1 MLATG
6 MSCLI
11 KGLSRRLQLSV
22 TQARSAF
29 INPRSSII
37 QAQPG
42 CSLKFY
48 SIDSIAE
55 QYQQRLLERAK
66 EKGFESV
73 QALLEDS
80 KEDIQ
85 KKKKNFNKIDPLKEL
100 EDYEQRMK
108 MSTNLSGLTK
118 GKGPIDPNQSGAPF
132 KTLNSFL
139 DCEKIKELSKQEV
152 EFLWRAKWL
161 KKENVLCA
169 VVPVNVF
176 DKLMLTAKSNPVFV
190 LPLPREIPVEA
201 NGENKDQGI
210 ELHYI
215 QWQFIGPHTT
225 HCIITS
231 LAEYKLH
238 KEYAKPHTVFQFHSE
253 MANDKKVIF
262 MNGTVEPGTNVS
274 VQDAQLLLLNVQRF
288 YGAMGEETPIAKQ
301 RVQLLRDFTT
311 GSPNFNVD
319 LLISLAQS
327 MEN

>member
-1 MLATG
+1 

>member
-1 MLATG
+1 

-11 KGLSRRLQLSV
+11 KGLSRRLQLSL
-22 TQARSAF
+22 TRTRSAF
-29 INPRSSII
+29 IIPRSII
-37 QAQPG
+37 GKTQPG

-48 SIDSIAE
+48 SIDSVAE
-55 QYQQRLLERAK
+55 RYQQRLLERAK

-73 QALLEDS
+73 HALLEDS

-85 KKKKNFNKIDPLKEL
+85 KKKKDFNRIDPLKEL

-108 MSTNLSGLTK
+108 MSTNMSGLTK
-118 GKGPIDPNQSGAPF
+118 DKGPIDPDQSRVPF

-139 DCEKIKELSKQEV
+139 DVGKVKELSKQEV

-176 DKLMLTAKSNPVFV
+176 DKLISTAKSNPVFV
-190 LPLPREIPVEA
+190 LPLPREMEIEA

-215 QWQFIGPHTT
+215 QWQFVGPHTT

-253 MANDKKVIF
+253 MAKDKKVIF
-262 MNGTVEPGTNVS
+262 MNGQVEPDTNVS

-288 YGAMGEETPIAKQ
+288 YGAMGEETLIAKQ
-301 RVQLLRDFTT
+301 RVQLLRDFTN

>member
-1 MLATG
+1 

-11 KGLSRRLQLSV
+11 KGLSRRLQLSI

-100 EDYEQRMK
+100 EDYEQRIK

-139 DCEKIKELSKQEV
+139 NYEKIKELSKQEV

-161 KKENVLCA
+161 NKENVLCA

-190 LPLPREIPVEA
+190 LPLPREISAEA

-215 QWQFIGPHTT
+215 QWQFVGPHTT

-288 YGAMGEETPIAKQ
+288 YGAMGEETPIAKR